1 VVGGRDQQQNEMVVR
16 RYLKTG
22 DIYVHADLQGASSVV
37 IKNSS
42 GAPVPPKTLNE
53 AGVMAVCYSMAW
65 EAKVVAGAWWVHSN
79 QVSKT
84 APTGEYLTTGS
95 FMVRGKRNYLPPT
108 QLAMGFGFL
117 FKLEESSVLRHT
129 GERRVRNADD
139 DDMSEFSS
147 VAEEQDQEIEL
158 EGPDDELEESEG
170 EFANL
175 WVNRFLVLIF
185 ITVAKDV
192 QAMTIKEEPEE
203 EDAVATSGGNSNDE
217 SSSGN

>member
-1 VVGGRDQQQNEMVVR
+1 MGGKDQQQNEMVVR

-37 IKNSS
+37 IKNAG

-108 QLAMGFGFL
+108 QLAMGFGFM
-117 FKLEESSVLRHT
+117 FKLEEGSMPRHA
-129 GERRVRNADD
+129 GERRVKSADE
-139 DDMSEFSS
+139 DDMSIVSS

-158 EGPDDELEESEG
+158 EGPDDDQEEAESEWSLFKL
-170 EFANL
+170 ESLFFHILLNS
-175 WVNRFLVLIF
+175 FKIF
-185 ITVAKDV
+185 NK
-192 QAMTIKEEPEE
+192 ML
-203 EDAVATSGGNSNDE
+203 
-217 SSSGN
+217 